1 VGGHVTLP
9 LVLTLLG
16 HEAGAKPGDGKG
28 QKDDLRKA
36 LAAPVEPEVAWLRRV
51 LRPRPW
57 SELWHAVGKA
67 QDGPEQSAPGN
78 ASLTYLELELAASW
92 LAPVSFAAAQAAP
105 GADEEEAQGSEEWGA
120 CCEGVVMVRGPA
132 LFADDRFAQLPAS
145 AQRALRSEHASS
157 ASEEADREGQGG
169 QMEQLRALVAE
180 AVGSRLV
187 GYESRVLGFGCLTST
202 IVSKVQHLQDAL
214 VLDLSSMRGW
224 HDGAGGGLERHR
236 RVGLLRVSVDPLT
249 IRQRAHTAAKRAE
262 IMGWWLLLKEEMAR
276 TRGLTGLSS
285 GGGQMEQSVLLRRVV
300 SDPFFL
306 DMQGYSSLGASTGI
320 LDDDGFQC
328 PSVGNPC
335 VSGLGISLDSSA
347 FSLSVLRALL
357 ALLSAHYPLGHPMTD
372 SGGGPQS
379 IPNGEGL
386 GAPASFL
393 VVKEEQTALYERF
406 LALAARPVA
415 QVGRHLPPQ
424 PGLEVLYALEAGHW
438 RLATLVPAMLDA
450 ADAAVDSFK
459 ACSWFDFLVLPGP
472 CSFLV
477 LAGVRRAPARAR
489 RGSDRGRVQRLD
501 GCPVEHLCH

>member
-1 VGGHVTLP
+1 
-9 LVLTLLG
+9 
-16 HEAGAKPGDGKG
+16 
-28 QKDDLRKA
+28 
-36 LAAPVEPEVAWLRRV
+36 
-51 LRPRPW
+51 
-57 SELWHAVGKA
+57 
-67 QDGPEQSAPGN
+67 
-78 ASLTYLELELAASW
+78 
-92 LAPVSFAAAQAAP
+92 
-105 GADEEEAQGSEEWGA
+105 
-120 CCEGVVMVRGPA
+120 MVRGPA

-335 VSGLGISLDSSA
+335 VSGLGISQIG
-347 FSLSVLRALL
+347 RA
-357 ALLSAHYPLGHPMTD
+357 SCR
-372 SGGGPQS
+372 
-379 IPNGEGL
+379 
-386 GAPASFL
+386 
-393 VVKEEQTALYERF
+393 ER
-406 LALAARPVA
+406 V
-415 QVGRHLPPQ
+415 
-424 PGLEVLYALEAGHW
+424 
-438 RLATLVPAMLDA
+438 
-450 ADAAVDSFK
+450 
-459 ACSWFDFLVLPGP
+459 
-472 CSFLV
+472 
-477 LAGVRRAPARAR
+477 
-489 RGSDRGRVQRLD
+489 
-501 GCPVEHLCH
+501 

>member
-1 VGGHVTLP
+1 
-9 LVLTLLG
+9 
-16 HEAGAKPGDGKG
+16 
-28 QKDDLRKA
+28 
-36 LAAPVEPEVAWLRRV
+36 
-51 LRPRPW
+51 
-57 SELWHAVGKA
+57 
-67 QDGPEQSAPGN
+67 
-78 ASLTYLELELAASW
+78 
-92 LAPVSFAAAQAAP
+92 
-105 GADEEEAQGSEEWGA
+105 
-120 CCEGVVMVRGPA
+120 
-132 LFADDRFAQLPAS
+132 
-145 AQRALRSEHASS
+145 
-157 ASEEADREGQGG
+157 
-169 QMEQLRALVAE
+169 
-180 AVGSRLV
+180 
-187 GYESRVLGFGCLTST
+187 
-202 IVSKVQHLQDAL
+202 
-214 VLDLSSMRGW
+214 
-224 HDGAGGGLERHR
+224 
-236 RVGLLRVSVDPLT
+236 
-249 IRQRAHTAAKRAE
+249 
-262 IMGWWLLLKEEMAR
+262 MGWWLLLKEEMAR

-372 SGGGPQS
+372 SGEGPQS